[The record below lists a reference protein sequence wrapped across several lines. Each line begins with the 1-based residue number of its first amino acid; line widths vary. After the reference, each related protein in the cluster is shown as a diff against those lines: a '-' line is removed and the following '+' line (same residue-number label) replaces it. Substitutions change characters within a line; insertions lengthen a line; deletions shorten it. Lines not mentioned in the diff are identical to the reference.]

1 MVALDLEENY
11 NQIGNFTV
19 HYIKVKKNIFS
30 FMNFEKLKTAIIILF
45 QQQEERERERVK
57 INFGVGERLDFLSF
71 NYYCDTA
78 LRYFCILDLL
88 IKS

>member
-45 QQQEERERERVK
+45 QQQEERERDSK
-57 INFGVGERLDFLSF
+57 N
-71 NYYCDTA
+71 
-78 LRYFCILDLL
+78 
-88 IKS
+88 

>member
-1 MVALDLEENY
+1 MVALDLEEKY

-19 HYIKVKKNIFS
+19 HYIKVLKKIFS
-30 FMNFEKLKTAIIILF
+30 FMNFEKLKTAIITLF
-45 QQQEERERERVK
+45 QQQEERERVK
-57 INFGVGERLDFLSF
+57 INFDVGERLDFLSF
-71 NYYCDTA
+71 NYYCDIA